1 MSKNTVRKYLYKLV
15 DLLFV
20 GLVILALSSCAS
32 SGGGAPSVAIA
43 PQPTSSGSP
52 SPTPTDG
59 RIAFASWTDTYTPN
73 NNSTSNQV
81 SVVYDMT
88 SFTTTGLPAKTEKYY
103 IEDYGFF
110 RTTINGTSDRNN
122 GSVEGTS
129 QTNFIQTYDVFE
141 SDING
146 DGHQDFYL
154 MHWAGDGNS
163 PWMPN
168 SNLFA
173 WINDGNGHFTLDTSI
188 FAEGTPCIMG
198 SECANNSGNPTGMLV
213 ADFNNDGMDDVY
225 QNVTLLLSNENKL
238 YNKSNQLPD
247 IFSNCKKNCW
257 SHDVDYGDADGD
269 GDNDIFIPV
278 WDTYADESLRHL
290 GTHPWIMMINDGSGN
305 FTANTKF
312 PSMGMFGDN
321 NFAASAVIADFD
333 NDGHGDVAVGWQKP
347 GSTSYQNQI
356 TNSAGAVFYND
367 GTNDWRNRTVVEL
380 PANYFGA
387 NGNANDIKAF
397 DFDGDGLIDIV
408 LASTKHDPYYDGRYI
423 QFFKNTNG
431 TSFTD
436 VSSTANPNTK
446 YANGNGTVFWNGDG
460 DMVLVDFDH
469 DGDMDVVDK
478 VRGTYAL
485 INNGDGTFTMYD
497 DFPQFADK
505 GVYHPVEIDGKFWYD
520 FIGATNN
527 TNNVDSDTLTFFQV
541 LDPPSFEEMYRDI
554 ATKPQGY
561 AKTVFESKL
570 LFDNIRRQTRGDAL
584 FTEVKEGSHVLGFNK
599 EFDHGFGMLLQ
610 KAEGDSNGFALTID
624 KQQGR
629 WHTGFTFINNKLQA
643 QNDTMWFGT
652 GNADLEYLTVSQFV
666 EYLQPINNNMF
677 ASVGFEISRTEVEG
691 FTEQFSDYNVTV
703 DKFETNDAM
712 VFADVNY
719 RLYSKLGF
727 TLISAGVDHYQSIN
741 DTSIRFADIMTYRF
755 NEDMTVGKLSVQ
767 HNWKNFY
774 FKGNFN
780 TENLNSFE
788 LGFNLNF

>member
-1 MSKNTVRKYLYKLV
+1 MKLFNICAILGTV
-15 DLLFV
+15 LL
-20 GLVILALSSCAS
+20 GACA
-32 SGGGAPSVAIA
+32 SGGGSSGVAPSVAVA
-43 PQPTSSGSP
+43 PQTS
-52 SPTPTDG
+52 TPTDQ
-59 RIAFASWTDTYTPN
+59 RIAFDSWTDTYTPN
-73 NNSTSNQV
+73 DSGTSTSV

-88 SFTTTGLPAKTEKYY
+88 AYTTTGLPAKTEKYY

-110 RTTINGTSDRNN
+110 RTTINGTTDRNN
-122 GSVEGTS
+122 DTEEGTTA
-129 QTNFIQTYDVFE
+129 TNFLQTYDVFR

-154 MHWAGDGNS
+154 MPWAGDGNS
-163 PWMPN
+163 PWLPN

-173 WINDGNGHFTLDTSI
+173 WINDGNGHFTLDQSI
-188 FAEGTPCIMG
+188 FADGTHCFMG
-198 SECANNSGNPTGMLV
+198 SECPNDSANPTGMLV
-213 ADFNNDGMDDVY
+213 ADFNGDGMDDIY
-225 QNVTLLLSNENKL
+225 QSVSLLLSNNGKL
-238 YNKSNQLPD
+238 YDKSNTLPS
-247 IFSNCKKNCW
+247 IFNECAKKCW
-257 SHDVDYGDADGD
+257 AHDVDYGDIDGD
-269 GDNDIFIPV
+269 GDFDIFIPV
-278 WDTYADESLRHL
+278 WDSYADESLRHL
-290 GTHPWIMMINDGSGN
+290 GTRPWMMMINDGNGG
-305 FTANTKF
+305 FTPNTKF

-321 NFAASAVIADFD
+321 NFATSAVIADFD

-347 GSTSYQNQI
+347 GSTQYQNQV

-387 NGNANDIKAF
+387 NGMANDMKAF
-397 DFDGDGLIDIV
+397 DFDGDGFVDIV
-408 LASTKHDPYYDGRYI
+408 LAITKHDPYYDGRYI
-423 QFFKNTNG
+423 QFFKNLNG
-431 TSFTD
+431 TSFSD

-446 YANGNGTVFWNGDG
+446 YANGLGNGYWNGDG
-460 DMVLVDFDH
+460 DLTLVDFDH
-469 DGDMDVVDK
+469 DGDMDIVDQ

-485 INNGDGTFTMYD
+485 INNGDGTYTLYD
-497 DFPQFADK
+497 DFPRFNDNN
-505 GVYHPVEIDGKFWYD
+505 YYFPVEIDGKYWYD
-520 FIGATNN
+520 FIGATNT
-527 TNNVDSDTLTFFQV
+527 TNGTNQDVMTFFQV

-570 LFDNIRRQTRGDAL
+570 LFDNIRRQTRGDSL

-652 GNADLEYLTVSQFV
+652 GNADLEYQTVSQFV
-666 EYLQPINNNMF
+666 EYLKPINNNMF

-719 RLYSKLGF
+719 RLHSKLGF

-741 DTSIRFADIMTYRF
+741 DTSIRFADIMTYKF
-755 NEDMTVGKLSVQ
+755 DEELTVGKLSVQ
-767 HNWKNFY
+767 HTWKQFY

-780 TENLNSFE
+780 TESLNSFE